1 MMSQAFYTGING
13 IKAHQTAIDV
23 VSDNL
28 SNISTIGFRGYS
40 TEFSSLFENMISTT
54 SSLNSGIGVGT
65 RLGTVVMDENRGVY
79 QLADKST
86 DLAIIG
92 DGWFAVQGEGKPM
105 YTRDGSFTFDK
116 NRDLV
121 THDGYYV
128 LGTMG
133 ANINNGV
140 LTQQLAE
147 VELGAVTTQ
156 QKLRFPDDLV
166 FPVQPTT
173 EARFFGNLSVND
185 ETRVISAKAIDAQS
199 NINSIRLEFTK
210 VDPQVSPGT
219 QWNVVATAQS
229 ASVDTVYNK
238 ETGETTYLPLT
249 VYDTQTGVVTFDE
262 SGILTSNT
270 LSSINN
276 NGSTVRLDLGTGFD
290 GLIAMNNPFSGSS
303 SSDGLQTGDLVG
315 YDINKNAQIIATFS
329 NGMQSSIGM
338 VAVYH
343 FQNDRGLERVN
354 GARFTESNNSGR
366 PMFFQD
372 ENGKNILGTE
382 LTNYKLEGSNVRMEV
397 GLTEIIVMQRAYDA
411 NSKSITTADQML
423 KKALEMDA

>member
-28 SNISTIGFRGYS
+28 SNTSTIGFRGYS
-40 TEFSSLFENMISTT
+40 TEFSSLFENMINST
-54 SSLNSGIGVGT
+54 SSFDSGVGVGT
-65 RLGTVVMDENRGVY
+65 QLGTVVMDENRGVY

-86 DLAIIG
+86 DLAILG
-92 DGWFAVQGEGKPM
+92 DGWFGIQGEGKPM

-133 ANINNGV
+133 SNINNGV
-140 LTQQLAE
+140 LTQQLSE
-147 VELGAVTTQ
+147 VELGAAATQ
-156 QKLRFPDDLV
+156 QKLRFPEDLV

-173 EARFFGNLSVND
+173 EARFFGNLSVDD
-185 ETRVISAKAIDAQS
+185 EIRVISAKAIDAQS
-199 NINSIRLEFTK
+199 NINSIRLEFSK

-229 ASVDTVYNK
+229 ASVDTVYNE

-249 VYDTQTGVVTFDE
+249 IYDTQTGVVTFDE
-262 SGILTSNT
+262 SGVLTSNT
-270 LSSINN
+270 LSTINN
-276 NGSTVRLDLGTGFD
+276 NGSTVRLDLGSGFD
-290 GLIAMNNPFSGSS
+290 GLISMNNPFSGSS
-303 SSDGLQTGDLVG
+303 SSDGLQAGDLIG
-315 YDINKNAQIIATFS
+315 YDINKNAQIVATFS

-366 PMFFQD
+366 PIFFQD

>member
-1 MMSQAFYTGING
+1 MMAQAFYTGINA

-28 SNISTIGFRGYS
+28 SNTSTIGFRGYS
-40 TEFSSLFENMISTT
+40 TEFLSLFEDMVASTK
-54 SSLNSGIGVGT
+54 SVDSGVGVGT
-65 RLGTVVMDENRGVY
+65 QLGTIVMDEHQGVY

-86 DLAIIG
+86 DLAIMG
-92 DGWFAVQGEGKPM
+92 DGWFGIQGEGKPM

-133 ANINNGV
+133 SNVSNGV
-140 LTQQLAE
+140 VTQQLSE
-147 VELGAVTTQ
+147 VELGGVGTQ
-156 QKLRFPDDLV
+156 QKLRFADDLV

-173 EARFFGNLSVND
+173 EARFFGNLGLDD
-185 ETRVISAKAIDAQS
+185 ETRVISAKAIDAQN
-199 NINSIRLEFTK
+199 NINNIRLEFSK
-210 VDPQVSPGT
+210 VDPQVSPGA

-229 ASVDTVYNK
+229 SSTRAIYD
-238 ETGETTYLPLT
+238 EITGETTYLPQE
-249 VYDTQTGVVTFDE
+249 VYDTQSGVVTFDE
-262 SGILTSNT
+262 SGMLTSNT
-270 LSSINN
+270 LTSINN
-276 NGSTVRLDLGTGFD
+276 NGSAVSLDLGSGFD
-290 GLIAMNNPFSGSS
+290 GLISMNNPFSGSS
-303 SSDGLQTGDLVG
+303 SSDGMQAGDLLG

-354 GARFTESNNSGR
+354 GARFTESNNSGK
-366 PMFFQD
+366 PIFFQD
-372 ENGKNILGTE
+372 ENGKNILGTDI
-382 LTNYKLEGSNVRMEV
+382 TNFKLEGSNVRMEV
-397 GLTEIIVMQRAYDA
+397 ALTEIIVMQRSYDA

>member
-1 MMSQAFYTGING
+1 MSQAFYTGING

-28 SNISTIGFRGYS
+28 SNTSTIGFRGYS
-40 TEFSSLFENMISTT
+40 TEFSSLFENMINST
-54 SSLNSGIGVGT
+54 SSFDSGVGVGT
-65 RLGTVVMDENRGVY
+65 QLGTVVMDENRGVY

-86 DLAIIG
+86 DLAILG
-92 DGWFAVQGEGKPM
+92 DGWFGIQGEGKPM

-133 ANINNGV
+133 SNINNGV
-140 LTQQLAE
+140 LTQQLSE
-147 VELGAVTTQ
+147 VELGAAATQ
-156 QKLRFPDDLV
+156 QKLRFPEDLV

-173 EARFFGNLSVND
+173 EARFFGNLSVDN
-185 ETRVISAKAIDAQS
+185 EIRVISAKAIDAQS
-199 NINSIRLEFTK
+199 NINSIRLEFSK

-229 ASVDTVYNK
+229 ASVDTVYDE

-249 VYDTQTGVVTFDE
+249 IYDTQTGVVTFDE
-262 SGILTSNT
+262 SGVLTSNT
-270 LSSINN
+270 LSTINN
-276 NGSTVRLDLGTGFD
+276 NGSIVRLDLGSGFD
-290 GLIAMNNPFSGSS
+290 GLISMNNPFSGSS
-303 SSDGLQTGDLVG
+303 SSDGLQAGDLIG
-315 YDINKNAQIIATFS
+315 YDINKNAQIVATFS

-366 PMFFQD
+366 PIFFQD

-397 GLTEIIVMQRAYDA
+397 GLTEMIVMQRAYDA

>member
-1 MMSQAFYTGING
+1 MSQAFYTGING

-40 TEFSSLFENMISTT
+40 TEFSSLFENMISST
-54 SSLNSGIGVGT
+54 SSFDSGVGVGT
-65 RLGTVVMDENRGVY
+65 QLGTVVMDEGKGVY

-86 DLAIIG
+86 DLAIMG
-92 DGWFAVQGEGKPM
+92 DGWFGIQGEGKPM
-105 YTRDGSFTFDK
+105 YTRDGAFTFDK

-140 LTQQLAE
+140 LTEQLAE
-147 VELGAVTTQ
+147 VELGTAATQ

-173 EARFFGNLSVND
+173 EARFFGNLGVDD

-229 ASVDTVYNK
+229 ASVDTVYNE

-276 NGSTVRLDLGTGFD
+276 NGSTVSLDLGSGFD
-290 GLIAMNNPFSGSS
+290 GLISMNNPFSGSS
-303 SSDGLQTGDLVG
+303 SSDGLQSGELVG
-315 YDINKNAQIIATFS
+315 YDINKNAQIVATFS

-343 FQNDRGLERVN
+343 FQNDRGLERVS

-366 PMFFQD
+366 PIFFQD
-372 ENGKNILGTE
+372 ANGKNILGTE

-397 GLTEIIVMQRAYDA
+397 GLTEMIVMQRAYDA